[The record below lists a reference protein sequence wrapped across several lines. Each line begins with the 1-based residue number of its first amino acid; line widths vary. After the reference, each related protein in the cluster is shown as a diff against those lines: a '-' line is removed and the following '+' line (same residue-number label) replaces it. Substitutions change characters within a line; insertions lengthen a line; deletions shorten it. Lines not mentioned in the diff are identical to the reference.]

1 MSKTPIEWATH
12 TLNPVAGC
20 AIVSEGCKYCYAM
33 QEAFRLEQM
42 RVAKYKGLTRLS
54 GGRRKWN
61 GKINLDYNALKAPL
75 KWKKPRD
82 IFVNSM
88 SDFFHE
94 DVPVEFIR
102 KFWDVMEQ
110 TPQHTYMILTKRP
123 EIMKSVLVGLRF
135 PVLHNV
141 WLGVSVENAAQVG
154 RIDILRDIP
163 CGNRF
168 VSFEPLI
175 GSIMPEEE
183 HVGVWD
189 FHKENDN
196 APNLTGIDWA
206 IVGGESG
213 KHARP
218 IQEAWIDEIFTLCE
232 RYYVA
237 FFFKQWGSHG
247 ADGIKR
253 DKKLNGRLYRGEYWD
268 TRPPK
273 REPDK
278 LTWTDE
284 QVLEFVN
291 GLWDELPAGG
301 YELFRETHLSDF
313 AVPTSQWFRVAN
325 IHEAK
330 MKEQANVL

>member
-12 TLNPVAGC
+12 TWNPVAGC
-20 AIVSEGCKYCYAM
+20 SIVSAGCTFCYAM
-33 QEAFRLEQM
+33 QEAFRLQQM
-42 RVAKYKGLTRLS
+42 GVAKYNDLTQES
-54 GGRRKWN
+54 QGRRKWN
-61 GKINLDYNALKAPL
+61 GKINLDHNALKAPL

-88 SDFFHE
+88 SDLFHE

-102 KFWDVMEQ
+102 RVWDVMEQ

-141 WLGVSVENAAQVG
+141 WLGTSVENALVID
-154 RIDILRDIP
+154 RIDDLRDIP
-163 CGNRF
+163 CANRF
-168 VSFEPLI
+168 LSLEPLI
-175 GSIMPEEE
+175 GSIIPEG
-183 HVGVWD
+183 GVIGKD
-189 FHKENDN
+189 KYRADN
-196 APNLTGIDWA
+196 VPNFAGIDWV

-218 IQEAWIDEIFTLCE
+218 MQESWIDEIFTLCE
-232 RYYVA
+232 QYYVA
-237 FFFKQWGSHG
+237 FFFKQWGSYG

-268 TRPPK
+268 TRPPV

-291 GLWDELPAGG
+291 GLWGELPAGG

-330 MKEQANVL
+330 MKEQASG